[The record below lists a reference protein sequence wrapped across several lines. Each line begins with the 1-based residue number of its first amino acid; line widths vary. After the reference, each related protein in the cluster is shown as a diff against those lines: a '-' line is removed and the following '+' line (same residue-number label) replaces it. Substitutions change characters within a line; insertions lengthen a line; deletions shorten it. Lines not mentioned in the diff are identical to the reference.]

1 MKDLERP
8 APGWAAGLS
17 FCLWAM
23 TDIVLLL
30 KYAVVFDIITGTC
43 DYQDLRNEGLKF
55 SRVCRMNFQI
65 KSRGGKNKRM
75 GEMIKWQKC

>member
-1 MKDLERP
+1 MKGCFMKDLERP

-30 KYAVVFDIITGTC
+30 KYAVVFDIIT
-43 DYQDLRNEGLKF
+43 
-55 SRVCRMNFQI
+55 RVCSWR
-65 KSRGGKNKRM
+65 K
-75 GEMIKWQKC
+75 

>member
-30 KYAVVFDIITGTC
+30 QYAVVFDIITRTC
-43 DYQDLRNEGLKF
+43 DNQDLRNEGL
-55 SRVCRMNFQI
+55 N
-65 KSRGGKNKRM
+65 
-75 GEMIKWQKC
+75 QKV